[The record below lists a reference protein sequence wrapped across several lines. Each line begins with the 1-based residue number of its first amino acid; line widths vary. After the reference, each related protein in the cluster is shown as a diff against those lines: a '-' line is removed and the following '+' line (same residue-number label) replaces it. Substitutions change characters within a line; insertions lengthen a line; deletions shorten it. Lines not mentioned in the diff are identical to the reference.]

1 MAAINYA
8 SVFMSGKK
16 LKRLAKP
23 YLQHIKS
30 SEDLETTYEAIR
42 AGFVALALEKNRR
55 ATPFVAEAR
64 ALKVAATKAKSPS
77 ELMKIEGI
85 QAALLTAAG
94 VSDKATA
101 YLEESDKCEAVKGL
115 IKKFLEPAGNN
126 FVEELVFRFLLT
138 RGDTLG
144 GSMRNVGG
152 FIAQKKLTRAI
163 IACLKVAGKKCRWL
177 HSETKEWSD
186 IPADDADIE
195 LYLRGISWQTSNEN
209 RTLVYNRKVPFLGKK
224 GKNVD
229 LCLFNCEETDFAKVA
244 GTPSSY
250 IALGELKGGIDPAGA
265 DEHWK
270 TAYTAL
276 SRIHKAFFTRKLKPH
291 TFFIGAAIEAEMA
304 VEIWDMLESGEFE
317 NAANLTDDDQ
327 IVSLTNWLCGL

>member
-1 MAAINYA
+1 
-8 SVFMSGKK
+8 MSGKK
-16 LKRLAKP
+16 LKRMAKP
-23 YLQHIKS
+23 YLQHLKS
-30 SEDLETTYEAIR
+30 SEELETTYEAIR

-64 ALKVAATKAKSPS
+64 ALKVAATKAKSPGD
-77 ELMKIEGI
+77 LLKIEEI
-85 QAALLTAAG
+85 QGALVTAAG
-94 VSDKATA
+94 VSDKATEH
-101 YLEESDKCEAVKGL
+101 LQESDKHEAVKGL
-115 IKKFLEPAGNN
+115 IKNFLEPAGNK

-163 IACLKVAGKKCRWL
+163 IACLKIAGKKCRWL
-177 HSETKEWSD
+177 HSKSKEWSGL
-186 IPADDADIE
+186 PTDDADIE
-195 LYLRGISWQTSNEN
+195 LNLGGISWQKAKEN

-229 LCLFNCEETDFAKVA
+229 LCLFNCEEADVAKVI
-244 GTPSSY
+244 GVPSSY

-276 SRIHKAFFTRKLKPH
+276 NRIHKAFSARKLKPH

-304 VEIWDMLESGEFE
+304 VEIWDMLESGIFE
-317 NAANLTDDDQ
+317 NAANLTEDDQ
-327 IVSLTNWLCGL
+327 IVSLTNWLCSL